1 MDGKEQKKK
10 KAQVYKNWLSAEGL
24 LLMRCWAGDGLSM
37 ADIAQK
43 IGVSESALFDWVRK
57 YPEVKTALYTTKEQ
71 LDYEVENALFRRAIG
86 YKSEEVKTIIGYAK
100 KDGTRP
106 VRTET
111 TEVEIPPDV
120 TACLAWL
127 NNRLPD
133 KWKRN
138 RDNFVSPEEEK
149 KNQSVTINIIA
160 DKKAAAVSVEQEGG
174 GDGKDAQRR
183 II

>member
-1 MDGKEQKKK
+1 MEEKKQKGRHIC
-10 KAQVYKNWLSAEGL
+10 KNWLSPEGL

-37 ADIAQK
+37 TEIAKK
-43 IGVSESALFDWVRK
+43 IGVEKATLYLWIEK
-57 YPEVKTALYTTKEQ
+57 YPEVKTALYTTREQ
-71 LDYEVENALFRRAIG
+71 IDYEVENALFRRAVG
-86 YKSEEVKTIIGYAK
+86 YKTEEVKTIIGYAK

-106 VRTET
+106 VRTEK
-111 TEVEIPPDV
+111 TEIEIPPDV

-138 RDNFVSPEEEK
+138 RDNFTSAEEEK

-160 DKKAAAVSVEQEGG
+160 DKKEGVNVEKEG
-174 GDGKDAQRR
+174 D
-183 II
+183 